1 MDDDFKKVKA
11 AVTINQ
17 VLARYGRKIVKGF
30 ADECPN
36 CGGHKNCSV
45 EEDDNLIHC
54 FSCPLGG
61 SIIDLVMTCD
71 GVDKTEALNICAE
84 IGNVELTP
92 PTGSGS
98 MKEKKECAESGKE
111 KALRLAVKHCLSVRE
126 NGAGEKAVK
135 YFLNDRGH
143 SDETME
149 FMQMGW
155 TDGGMYKALKAE
167 DFTLADLVS
176 YGLVVDKDKDKKPFK
191 RPRDFFW
198 KKDMAVFPVFD
209 HAGKVINLTV
219 KDPEKKFT
227 AQQMK
232 GIKKDWFINHAA
244 LGKHNE
250 LFIVEGQHDMASL
263 IDAGF
268 KNVVGTCGGPGNDQV
283 KKVKNHCAGK
293 RVYLWFDKDPD
304 KDPKKSQ
311 GGPAHTRFI
320 YEALKESSVEV
331 RIIMHPGETKDP
343 DDYIQGILKDKDRVA
358 AMKAVKELMEAA
370 LSPLEWEIELL
381 KLIKND
387 RDRLI
392 LMRER
397 KIPQKVNAIT
407 SIADREVYMD
417 LLAAATNRS
426 VKAIV
431 DLLENVQDLYSE
443 IGSAFNGNIKG
454 ADPLKL
460 AEYIYNW
467 FGNNTGKFYK
477 TSDGKVWL
485 FYHGT
490 IYEIG
495 DNNPF
500 NGLMLRL
507 TRLLKPEKPGSSVWY
522 ALQTLCEIKGEPV
535 EMMSWVYTCRETDA
549 IYFNLNSPHQ
559 KIIKVAPGQDP
570 VVIDN
575 GTNENGV
582 LLSSSPQIHEF
593 TYNPNTGE
601 AEGLRALKRCLMDT
615 TPCELPQQYFL
626 ACWTISLFMINFQSD
641 RGLMQI
647 IGTSGLGKSK
657 VAERVSQVVYGS
669 SYVGSGTGAA
679 DTRVAT
685 KNPLAFADNIENKD
699 LLKGKVDF
707 LLFLATSA
715 MKPKA
720 ASGSDTDVV
729 YQRLNAMGMI
739 TAIEPFPGRLP
750 ELINRTFP
758 LILDGRYRKKDY
770 MHDEVMRAILK
781 DRKQILSAIFKLIG
795 KKVLPK
801 LSERIYWSTFLQSE
815 FAGHNKERMNEHLCT
830 MMIILEA
837 LLEYMPANPDMD
849 VRKQASMMLRDWIN
863 YQDEQAAETEITSNT
878 LLTLMDALQ
887 KEICIKI
894 RGRKDTLIWEED
906 HQYFKDDCKVV
917 VFDDPEYMETFYLT
931 ETTPCKDHTDEESYM
946 TDLVQRFE
954 VIVSSAELS
963 IVFDRFCK
971 NISKRNP
978 FDNPGA
984 LGARIG
990 NDKGVM
996 LKGGWKYIESPKD
1009 TVAPRFKK
1017 VKGTYYWRFSKE
1029 IVVGRVPGQQG

>member
-1 MDDDFKKVKA
+1 MGNDFDRAKKEI
-11 AVTINQ
+11 TIAQ
-17 VLARYGRKIVKGF
+17 GLDWYSKKIVKGF
-30 ADECPN
+30 ANECPN
-36 CGGHKNCSV
+36 CGGHDCCSV
-45 EEDDNLIHC
+45 TEDINCLNC
-54 FSCPLGG
+54 FSCDLGG
-61 SIIDLVMTCD
+61 SIIDLVMIVD
-71 GVDKTEALNICAE
+71 GVDKSGALKLIAE
-84 IGNVELTP
+84 RSNFELEN
-92 PTGSGS
+92 SGS
-98 MKEKKECAESGKE
+98 VKQNQEQAESEKKNP
-111 KALRLAVKHCLSVRE
+111 LRLALQYYKSVRE
-126 NGAGEKAVK
+126 NGSGDKAIK
-135 YFLNDRGH
+135 YFLTDRGH
-143 SDETME
+143 FDETME
-149 FMQMGW
+149 IMEMGW
-155 TDGGMYKALKAE
+155 TDGGLGKALRKE
-167 DFTLADLVS
+167 GFTTSELVNH
-176 YGLVVDKDKDKKPFK
+176 GLVVDKDPKGEPLKQ
-191 RPRDFFW
+191 PRDFFW
-198 KKDMAVFPVFD
+198 KKGMAVFPVID
-209 HAGKVINLTV
+209 HAGKVICLTV

-232 GIKKDWFINHAA
+232 GIKKDWFLNHAA
-244 LGKHNE
+244 LGKHGD

-268 KNVVGTCGGPGNDQV
+268 KNVIGTCGGPGNDQI

-293 RVYLWFDKDPD
+293 TVYLWFDKDPD

-311 GGPAHTRFI
+311 GGPAHTRLL
-320 YEALKESSVEV
+320 YNGLKESSVEV
-331 RIIMHPGETKDP
+331 RIIMHPGEMKDP
-343 DDYIQGILKDKDRVA
+343 DDFIQEALKGGGKPLTKQVI
-358 AMKAVKELMEAA
+358 KELMAAA

-387 RDRLI
+387 KDRLV

-397 KIPQKVNAIT
+397 KIPQQVNAIT

-417 LLAAATNRS
+417 LLATATNRS
-426 VKAIV
+426 IKAIV

-467 FGNNTGKFYK
+467 FEKNAGKFYK

-485 FYHGT
+485 FYHGK

-500 NGLMLRL
+500 NALMLRL

-522 ALQTLCEIKGEPV
+522 ALSTLCELKGEPV
-535 EMMSWVYTCRETDA
+535 EMMSWVYTCRETDT

-559 KIIKVAPGQDP
+559 KIIKVALGQDP

-582 LLSSSPQIHEF
+582 LLSTSPQIHEF
-593 TYNPNTGE
+593 TYNPSTGE
-601 AEGLRALKRCLMDT
+601 AEGLRALKRHLMDN
-615 TPCELPQQYFL
+615 TPCEMPQQYFL

-657 VAERVSQVVYGS
+657 VAERVSQIVYGS

-707 LLFLATSA
+707 LLLLATSA

-729 YQRLNAMGMI
+729 YQKLNSMGMI

-781 DRKQILSAIFKLIG
+781 DRRQILSAIFKLIG
-795 KKVLPK
+795 KEVLPK
-801 LSERIYWSTFLQSE
+801 LSERTYWSTYLQSE
-815 FAGHNKERMNEHLCT
+815 FAGHNKERMNEHLST

-837 LLEYMPANPDMD
+837 LLKYIPAKPDMD
-849 VRKQASMMLRDWIN
+849 VRKQASIMLKDWIT
-863 YQDEQAAETEITSNT
+863 YQDEQAAQTEITSNT

-894 RGRKDTLIWEED
+894 RGRKDSLTWEENL
-906 HQYFKDDCKVV
+906 QYFKDDCLVV
-917 VFDDPEYMETFYLT
+917 IFDDPEYMETFYLT
-931 ETTPCKDHTDEESYM
+931 ESTECKDSEDEESYM
-946 TDLVQRFE
+946 KDMVQRFE
-954 VIVSSAELS
+954 IIVSSAELS
-963 IVFDRFCK
+963 TVFDRFCK
-971 NISKRNP
+971 NINKRNP

-984 LGARIG
+984 LGARIA
-990 NDKGVM
+990 NDRGVM
-996 LKGGWKYIESPKD
+996 LKGGWKYIENKSD
-1009 TVAPRFKK
+1009 TIAPRFKK

-1029 IVVGRVPGQQG
+1029 IVVGRVAGK